1 MPWRIAIERPTV
13 EGGIQDVLSLERGA
27 MATSGDYRNVREVDG
42 RLLSHTIDPRTGY
55 PVNHRLTSVTVVAG
69 SCLEADG
76 LATALEVLGPDAG
89 YALAV
94 DLDLAVLFLVRG
106 DDGTITARS
115 TDRFEA
121 LTAGSNS
128 ASALE

>member
-1 MPWRIAIERPTV
+1 M
-13 EGGIQDVLSLERGA
+13 
-27 MATSGDYRNVREVDG
+27 
-42 RLLSHTIDPRTGY
+42 
-55 PVNHRLTSVTVVAG
+55 VAG
-69 SCLEADG
+69 SWLEAEG
-76 LATALEVLGPDAG
+76 RATALEVLGPDAG

-115 TDRFEA
+115 TDRFAA